1 MLLCVCIYAFS
12 NPNAVDSSIFLQI
25 NNIVVAHWISAA
37 AATAIIYIAI
47 QSQQF
52 FAFYWKNKVEQR
64 ISLSISFPN
73 TRVFCHLNRMK
84 TDAVT
89 LIIPNANAIFCFFQ
103 YSTISVY
110 LCETDVES
118 TTGLEAHTNKLHAL
132 SFVVFIAYRLFVS
145 LQLHLSL
152 LQTFGGMMMN
162 WNGDVMEW
170 YTALWNAQLK
180 LISSKR
186 DRENGANYFQ
196 GCFICTACEWFPTS
210 NEGTVNYM

>member
-89 LIIPNANAIFCFFQ
+89 LIIPNANAIFCFFNTQ
-103 YSTISVY
+103 QLAFICVKLMSNRRLDWKLTPISFTLWVLSFSSHTVY
-110 LCETDVES
+110 LCLCNCTS
-118 TTGLEAHTNKLHAL
+118 RCCKLSA
-132 SFVVFIAYRLFVS
+132 VWWWI
-145 LQLHLSL
+145 
-152 LQTFGGMMMN
+152 GMAM
-162 WNGDVMEW
+162 
-170 YTALWNAQLK
+170 
-180 LISSKR
+180 
-186 DRENGANYFQ
+186 
-196 GCFICTACEWFPTS
+196 
-210 NEGTVNYM
+210 

>member
-1 MLLCVCIYAFS
+1 MNFRRCRHRHHLHRDTI
-12 NPNAVDSSIFLQI
+12 
-25 NNIVVAHWISAA
+25 
-37 AATAIIYIAI
+37 AT
-47 QSQQF
+47 
-52 FAFYWKNKVEQR
+52 
-64 ISLSISFPN
+64 
-73 TRVFCHLNRMK
+73 
-84 TDAVT
+84 
-89 LIIPNANAIFCFFQ
+89 IFCFLLEEQSRAKNFSFHFISKYTSILSSQSNENRCGHTYYSECKCDFLLFQ

-196 GCFICTACEWFPTS
+196 GCFICTACE
-210 NEGTVNYM
+210 

>member
-1 MLLCVCIYAFS
+1 
-12 NPNAVDSSIFLQI
+12 
-25 NNIVVAHWISAA
+25 
-37 AATAIIYIAI
+37 
-47 QSQQF
+47 
-52 FAFYWKNKVEQR
+52 
-64 ISLSISFPN
+64 
-73 TRVFCHLNRMK
+73 MK

-89 LIIPNANAIFCFFQ
+89 LIIPNANAIFCFFNTQ
-103 YSTISVY
+103 QLAFICVKLMSSPD
-110 LCETDVES
+110 EP

-196 GCFICTACEWFPTS
+196 GCFICTACE
-210 NEGTVNYM
+210 